1 MKLAGFIGLFVV
13 LSCAFAI
20 AGESYD
26 LYFSEGSTQGFYL
39 YEGDEVRFELNGDEH
54 VIILDTVQ
62 EASVSFWIIP
72 YTSNNSKMGTGWVS
86 LDTVA
91 NIDLEKDGPA
101 DIRVA
106 LYGVDGDGMATIIV
120 QQISGEVSD
129 QGDVGVVGEE
139 DESIPGWKST
149 VLKVIAVVAIIL
161 IVFFIFKGKGEE
173 KVVES
178 EVLEKTEEKILE

>member
-1 MKLAGFIGLFVV
+1 MKLVGFIGLFIV
-13 LSCAFAI
+13 LSCVFTI

-26 LYFSEGSTQGFYL
+26 LYFSEGETQGFYL
-39 YEGDEVRFELNGDEH
+39 YEGDEIRFELNGDEH
-54 VIILDTVQ
+54 VIILDTVS
-62 EASVSFWIIP
+62 EDSVSFWIIP
-72 YTSNNSKMGTGWVS
+72 YTSTNTVMGTGWVS

-101 DIRVA
+101 DIKLA
-106 LYGVDGDGMATIIV
+106 LYGVDENGIATIII

-139 DESIPGWKST
+139 DGSIPGWKST

-178 EVLEKTEEKILE
+178 EVLEKTDEKILE

>member
-1 MKLAGFIGLFVV
+1 MRFVGFIGLFVV
-13 LSCAFAI
+13 LCCAFAI

-26 LYFSEGSTQGFYL
+26 LFFSEGDTQGFYL
-39 YEGDEVRFELNGDEH
+39 YEGDEVRFELNGAEH
-54 VIILDTVQ
+54 VLILDTVQ

-72 YTSNNSKMGTGWVS
+72 YASNNTEMGSGWVS

-106 LYGVDGDGMATIIV
+106 LYGVDETEMATIII

-129 QGDVGVVGEE
+129 QGEVGVVGG
-139 DESIPGWKST
+139 DDSMPGWKST
-149 VLKVIAVVAIIL
+149 ALKVIAVVAIIL
-161 IVFFIFKGKGEE
+161 IVFFIFRGKGEE

-178 EVLEKTEEKILE
+178 EVLEKTDEKILE